1 MTAIEDIQNH
11 INSLSDNDWN
21 RIFNLIPEIE
31 QSDKFGNVAG
41 GKEITKG
48 VSQFPYWDWSE
59 TTQKFVKTMYD
70 LNLVINFDWMDWKE
84 GSTLLQNKNPD
95 FSTID
100 SVTLFKLLTTIIRA
114 DKFNDGFLI
123 SNFENDNILKI
134 VKTLKNNVNENSKSE
149 KPIAESIGVSEM
161 QEQFIW
167 LAYGEGISYSE
178 ISKRLGVDRK
188 TMTGWEND
196 ESAIAFRK
204 LKSDVSAIRKL
215 YITKKIPQDF
225 NSFKKWYLK
234 IENSKCCAYC
244 SITEAELGQLW
255 DIAEHK
261 GHKLTKRSRGRKLE
275 LDRMEPNLHYKDFD
289 NIVYACYWCNN
300 AKTDTFTNE
309 EFLEVGKVFSKI
321 WKKRLSE

>member
-41 GKEITKG
+41 GEEITKG

-59 TTQKFVKTMYD
+59 ITQKFVKVMYD
-70 LNLVINFDWMDWKE
+70 LNLVINFDWMEWKE
-84 GSTLLQNKNPD
+84 GSTMLQNENPD

-100 SVTLFKLLTTIIRA
+100 SVTLCKLLTTIIRA
-114 DKFNDGFLI
+114 DRFNDGFLI
-123 SNFENDNILKI
+123 GNFENGNILKI
-134 VKTLKNNVNENSKSE
+134 VKALNHNVNNNDRERTISKS
-149 KPIAESIGVSEM
+149 IGISDM
-161 QEQFIW
+161 QKQFIW
-167 LAYGEGISYSE
+167 LAYGEGISYSD

-196 ESAIAFRK
+196 EAAIEFRK

-225 NSFKKWYLK
+225 NSFKDWYLK
-234 IENSKCCAYC
+234 IENSKRCAYC
-244 SITEAELGQLW
+244 GITEDELGQLW

-261 GHKLTKRSRGRKLE
+261 GQKLTKRSRGRKLE

-300 AKTDTFTNE
+300 AKTDTFTHE
-309 EFLEVGKVFSKI
+309 EFQEVGKVFSKI